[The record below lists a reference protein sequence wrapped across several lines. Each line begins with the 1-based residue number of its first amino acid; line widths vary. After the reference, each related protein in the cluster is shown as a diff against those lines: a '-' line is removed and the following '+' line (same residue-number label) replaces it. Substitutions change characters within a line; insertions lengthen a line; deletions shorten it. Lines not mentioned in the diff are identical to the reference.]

1 MALKSI
7 WQTEFINQFTEYNKR
22 STELKKVI
30 KNKDTYNKR
39 RTSSKI
45 KQEKVE
51 ILSGQSFLLLKNED
65 FLTKLR
71 IIKDILETDGNPII
85 LIISEFVKEFINQ
98 NRLLMYLIDYNPDN
112 AWDTAQKI
120 NTFEEISAKV
130 EKVIS

>member
-120 NTFEEISAKV
+120 NTFEEISTKV

>member
-30 KNKDTYNKR
+30 KNKDIYNKR